1 MTIIEFA
8 HDAADYLSK
17 KFPDANV
24 ASIAEAAEYLAM
36 RANNYTQD
44 VLKEELNK
52 SNELWLKHTRRIEDL
67 YYKCLMER

>member
-8 HDAADYLSK
+8 QDTADYLSK
-17 KFPDANV
+17 KFPDVNV
-24 ASIAEAAEYLAM
+24 ASIAEAAEYIAM
-36 RANNYTQD
+36 RASNYTQD

-52 SNELWLKHTRRIEDL
+52 SNEFWLKHTRRIEDL